1 MSVYLLSQDI
11 VFPPA
16 GLASDSGLLAVGGD
30 LSHLRLVVHEPN
42 QPTISGIA
50 FGYGTMAQ
58 EVKEKGRCDLAYV
71 IDENHWQGQT
81 SLQLMVKDVK
91 V

>member
-1 MSVYLLSQDI
+1 
-11 VFPPA
+11 
-16 GLASDSGLLAVGGD
+16 
-30 LSHLRLVVHEPN
+30 VVHEPN

-50 FGYGTMAQ
+50 FGYGAMAQ
-58 EVKEKGRCDLAYV
+58 DVKEKGRCDLAYA

>member
-1 MSVYLLSQDI
+1 
-11 VFPPA
+11 
-16 GLASDSGLLAVGGD
+16 
-30 LSHLRLVVHEPN
+30 VVHEPN

-50 FGYGTMAQ
+50 FGYGAMTEM
-58 EVKEKGRCDLAYV
+58 VKKKGRCDVAYV

-81 SLQLMVKDVK
+81 SLQLMVKDVR